1 MEQRPGKRFSPAIRR
16 VACVHALWKGLAATA
31 FLFASVL
38 ISTGPRAQTYPAKP
52 VVMVV
57 PFSAGGTVDPSARLL
72 ADALSKLLGQAFVV
86 EDRPGASGN
95 IAYGDI
101 ARAPKDGYRALIA
114 YSATTACSPA
124 LFADLSWDPQRD
136 FTPVAMYAVSPLMIS
151 VNPSLP
157 VNTLAELVA
166 YLKQHPGEVAFG
178 SSGIGSIAHIDT
190 EKFLMATGTKMLH
203 VPYKG
208 SGALTPDL
216 LSGRIQFSLMGTP
229 GVKQLARTGKLKALA
244 VASLSRDPVM
254 PEVPT
259 ATEAGVPG
267 FVSEGWLGVFV
278 PAGTPA
284 PVVATLADAI
294 KRATATPDFQQRA
307 ETVGVDVAYLGP
319 QETAARVAK
328 DIEDCTATIKTV
340 GIKLQ

>member
-1 MEQRPGKRFSPAIRR
+1 MRCFAFDHTLRT
-16 VACVHALWKGLAATA
+16 CLAAAA
-31 FLFASVL
+31 FLFAPVL
-38 ISTGPRAQTYPAKP
+38 VSTSTRAQTYPARP

-101 ARAPKDGYRALIA
+101 ARAPKDGYRALIS
-114 YSATTACSPA
+114 YSATTACSPE
-124 LFADLSWDPQRD
+124 LFADLSWDPRRD

-151 VNPSLP
+151 VTPSLP
-157 VNTLAELVA
+157 VNTLAELIS

-178 SSGIGSIAHIDT
+178 SSGVGSIAHIDT
-190 EKFLMATGTKMLH
+190 ERFLMATGTKMVH

-267 FVSEGWLGVFV
+267 FVSEGWMGVFV
-278 PAGTPA
+278 PSGTPA
-284 PVVATLADAI
+284 QVVATLSDAI
-294 KRATATPDFQQRA
+294 RRVTATPDFQQRA
-307 ETVGVDVAYLGP
+307 ETVGVDVAWLGP
-319 QETAARVAK
+319 QETAARVEK
-328 DIEDCTATIKTV
+328 DIEECSATIKAV
-340 GIKLQ
+340 GIKPQ